1 MKKLI
6 LILSVASIFALT
18 SCNKCKT
25 CSIAGIPDVEYCEN
39 DYPGGNTAYNAA
51 INALEAAGW
60 DCK

>member
-25 CSIAGIPDVEYCEN
+25 CSIAGIADVEYCEN
-39 DYPGGNTAYNAA
+39 DYPGGNTAYNTA